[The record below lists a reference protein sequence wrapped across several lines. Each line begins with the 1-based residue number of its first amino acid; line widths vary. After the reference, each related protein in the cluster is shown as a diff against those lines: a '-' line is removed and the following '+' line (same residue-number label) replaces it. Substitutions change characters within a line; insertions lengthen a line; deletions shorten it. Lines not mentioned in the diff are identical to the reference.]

1 MVAPVI
7 TSPREKV
14 TAEQFLSGEET
25 SQPRHL
31 LDGEI
36 FEMDSPTPNHQLIAF
51 RIIGVLM
58 PLLKTGDLFFA
69 PLDVQLDDLNVVQPD
84 IFWIAPDSKMAAI
97 TAKRVV
103 GAPDLIIE
111 ILSPSTASFD
121 RKHKFK
127 LYETHGVRELW
138 LVDPEVGLVE
148 VWHRVDDK
156 FTRLDIYESG
166 ETFDSPLAGKVE
178 VAPMFATTPTPPAQ
192 G

>member
-7 TSPREKV
+7 TPSREKV
-14 TAEQFLSGEET
+14 TAEKFLSGEET

-31 LDGEI
+31 IDGDV
-36 FEMDSPTPNHQLIAF
+36 FELDSPTPNHQLIAF
-51 RIIGVLM
+51 RIIGLLM

-84 IFWIAPDSKMAAI
+84 IFWIAPDSKKAAI

-121 RKHKFK
+121 RKRKFK
-127 LYETHGVRELW
+127 LYETHGVCELW
-138 LVDPEVGLVE
+138 LVDPDVGLVE
-148 VWHRVDDK
+148 VWHRVDSK
-156 FTRLDIYESG
+156 FTRLDVYESG
-166 ETFDSPLAGKVE
+166 ETFDSPSAGVVE
-178 VAPMFATTPTPPAQ
+178 VALMFPTPPTPPAQ

>member
-7 TSPREKV
+7 TPSREKV

-31 LDGEI
+31 IDGDI
-36 FEMDSPTPNHQLIAF
+36 FELETPTIHHQITLVN
-51 RIIGVLM
+51 VLAS
-58 PLLKTGDLFFA
+58 LLHLHHHGKLLFA
-69 PLDVQLDDLNVVQPD
+69 PLDVFLDDYNVIQPD
-84 IFWIAPDSKMAAI
+84 ILWIAPDSKKAAI

-121 RKHKFK
+121 RKRKFK

-138 LVDPEVGLVE
+138 LVDPDVGLVE
-148 VWHRVDDK
+148 VWHRVDSK
-156 FTRLDIYESG
+156 FTRLDVYESG
-166 ETFDSPLAGKVE
+166 ETFDSPSAGVVE
-178 VAPMFATTPTPPAQ
+178 VALMFPTPPTPPAQ